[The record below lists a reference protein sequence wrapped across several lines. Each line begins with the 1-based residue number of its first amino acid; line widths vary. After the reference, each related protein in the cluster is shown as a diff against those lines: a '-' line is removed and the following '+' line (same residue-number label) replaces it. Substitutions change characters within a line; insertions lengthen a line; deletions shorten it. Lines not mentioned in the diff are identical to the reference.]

1 IADANATTQV
11 KVLQGN
17 ALVGQGFDQVDQFAQ
32 GVQVGAD
39 FGNLRADV
47 AVDAYDVQARKLR
60 GALVY
65 RRRERNINT
74 KLVFFQPGGN
84 VGVRVGVH
92 VRVHTQ
98 RDRRATSHFARDGR
112 DTLQF
117 AFGLYIEALD
127 ARFQRGADFP
137 RLFAHTGKDD
147 FGWITASGLHTRQL
161 ATRHNIEAGTQ
172 LVKLVQHGKVG
183 VGFHAVANQDITPL
197 RRHAVCFPRVAQ
209 GLA

>member
-1 IADANATTQV
+1 YYAYELVGYRQDSHDWIADAKATNQV
-11 KVLQGN
+11 KDLQGN
-17 ALVGQGFDQVDQFAQ
+17 DLVGQGFDQVDQFAQ

-92 VRVHTQ
+92 EIG
-98 RDRRATSHFARDGR
+98 RAA
-112 DTLQF
+112 
-117 AFGLYIEALD
+117 
-127 ARFQRGADFP
+127 
-137 RLFAHTGKDD
+137 
-147 FGWITASGLHTRQL
+147 
-161 ATRHNIEAGTQ
+161 
-172 LVKLVQHGKVG
+172 
-183 VGFHAVANQDITPL
+183 
-197 RRHAVCFPRVAQ
+197 C
-209 GLA
+209 